1 MRKVSTN
8 QLISMAAPRRKATP
22 VSVKATPSG
31 PALSGGVV
39 AGSAPET
46 GSITMVRPNAK
57 MSKDDMFLMKLTQ
70 IVMMSIGF
78 LSIWGGVFEV
88 AFDEE
93 ATNQN
98 FLVLFVGG
106 LASFAVSIVLIELQS
121 KKNGYRL
128 HDIHNYFLGI
138 AFFFSTVGTLWGTRF
153 LMGYATGTMELDWF
167 GEPGAYTETDWSPN
181 ANGIYAQTITCLL
194 LTFGH
199 YMLLRRYSGDTSFGW
214 GVATYAPMAVLLAG
228 VGPWIRWSNG
238 VVSWELGLAIVLIS
252 FVSMEMALRS
262 NRALNFVVVAVAAGV
277 VPIIYEM
284 LNDNAPVDGAGGAL
298 SLMVFIIAMQGYY
311 AARPDLRKEVM
322 ERASVVLIG
331 MVVVAIAL
339 ARTAP
344 EFNLIL
350 GPFRASDYPELA
362 AYINI
367 PVALWVTV
375 LLAYFPA
382 VLQQRVPWMP
392 IGLAVALM
400 AIPQEASTLPW
411 VLSMIVIPYMVF
423 ISKIARS
430 WVINITLLAFSA
442 SYLLSDW
449 IGIEE
454 GLSAQATYGG
464 TWLHV
469 IIPIFLVAVSEFGRR
484 QKRIET
490 STSLA
495 MLAAVILSRAV
506 LDPEWFLPW
515 LLIAYMCTMN
525 FSMMASIKTPSLKE
539 RKDLTLALAFT
550 SVTILL
556 LALLDNLKLP
566 PADTFDGLVDMGFR
580 PQFLVLSV
588 AMYVLAARAAKLEL
602 DAGSIYAWLGQGG
615 EGEMTYNAK
624 TNTWELKSVD
634 LVDNEARILDAA
646 LTPLARFSLL
656 TSLML
661 FTFTVS
667 GVNTGAWSDQPY
679 LVLLMAL
686 PVAMLIREVLAM
698 ESISSAT
705 RASAVTLLVFIAA
718 PLSLSLGPEVWG
730 SEEGINTTTL
740 LLDLIL
746 VSAPLIANF
755 AIARRG
761 LDKDGLS
768 RASDAVTYGM
778 LILLGMM
785 DTSGGVLFLP
795 LLALVTWRTL
805 QYRFYWFLA
814 LLPIV
819 YVFMGD
825 GWFTHGVFW
834 ELLSAAPESIFDYLT
849 DYHSGPYPAF
859 VGLIVAVQMSLGL
872 SGVLTHQSE
881 EAESTLV
888 LLAMGVWLIFGLF
901 SAIPDGY
908 WAPTLGCL
916 FLIPYFW
923 YTDNSKVLPYMLGA
937 LFISLYI
944 GFALSSTFQP
954 ITDADAWGWSGVL
967 TGFVGTTMAVMHHY
981 GTLFRTPPET
991 EDEIKMADSTAALAT
1006 QISALAFVAG
1016 YSVFFGI
1023 GPIIGLILLGRS
1035 GLQEGR
1041 PNSMIALPIL
1051 LTFSVVNMMAQ
1062 AEIGSDEQRQTMT
1075 GLTLAVQGIFLTLL
1089 SAKDDLIYDYE
1100 SFEWDTDAAFFA
1112 YMDRLGIS
1120 GVLYSIIGLFIM
1132 FDSLNL
1138 ESMAYLL
1145 TTVYL
1150 VILGI
1155 QGFSEEADARW
1166 RRGVGGY
1173 GSILTAFLFANSLES
1188 DLFSAI
1194 ATVMS
1199 GMVALGFGFLFMQR
1213 MNEDDGIYEETVP
1226 VAQARLPGGGDAP
1239 KPVAK
1244 APVQA
1249 AAVEAPVVESTPEEA
1264 LLDDVMDLEDE
1275 DDVLDLED
1283 EEEEELVDA
1292 TPVEEPAEATVAE
1305 VAEEEE
1311 LVEVTCPH
1319 CNGAFGLDEGE
1330 VGDFICPHC
1339 EGFLAWDGTTA
1350 EKILEDIEPEGH
1362 SGLLDT
1368 GEGFALRLPK
1378 DAVDNILASLDS
1390 TPHDGYVPVVAFG
1403 PNGQIMLTFESDK
1416 SGA

>member
-1 MRKVSTN
+1 MR
-8 QLISMAAPRRKATP
+8 MKATP
-22 VSVKATPSG
+22 APSG
-31 PALSGGVV
+31 PALSGGVM
-39 AGSAPET
+39 ADSAPEAGT
-46 GSITMVRPNAK
+46 ITMIRPNTN
-57 MSKDDMFLMKLTQ
+57 MSKDDMFLMKLSQ
-70 IVMMSIGF
+70 IVMMGIGF
-78 LSIWGGVFEV
+78 LSIWGGVFSV
-88 AFDEE
+88 AFDDE

-106 LASFAVSIVLIELQS
+106 LASFAVSIMLIELQS

-128 HDIHNYFLGI
+128 HDIQNYFLGI

-153 LMGYATGTMELDWF
+153 LMGYATGTMELNWF
-167 GEPGAYTETDWSPN
+167 GEPSTYTDIDWSPN
-181 ANGIYAQTITCLL
+181 ANGIYAQTVMCLL

-199 YMLLRRYSGDTSFGW
+199 YRLLRRYSGDTSFGW

-228 VGPWIRWSNG
+228 VGPWIRWSG
-238 VVSWELGLAIVLIS
+238 DVVSWELGLAIVLIC

-277 VPIIYEM
+277 TPIIYEM

-339 ARTAP
+339 VRTAP

-400 AIPQEASTLPW
+400 ALPQETSTLPW

-423 ISKIARS
+423 ISKVARS

-454 GLSAQATYGG
+454 GLTAQATYGG

-469 IIPIFLVAVSEFGRR
+469 LIPIFLVAVSEMGRR
-484 QKRIET
+484 QKKLET

-495 MLAAVILSRAV
+495 MLGAVILSRAV

-525 FSMMASIKTPSLKE
+525 YSMTTSIKTPTLKE

-550 SVTILL
+550 AVTILL

-566 PADTFDGLVDMGFR
+566 PVDTFDGLVDMGFR
-580 PQFLVLSV
+580 PQFLVLSI
-588 AMYVLAARAAKLEL
+588 AMYALATKAASIEL

-615 EGEMTYNAK
+615 EGEMTYNTE
-624 TNTWELKSVD
+624 TNTWEVQSPELID
-634 LVDNEARILDAA
+634 PEQRILGGS

-661 FTFTVS
+661 FTFMVS
-667 GVNTGAWSDQPY
+667 GVKTATWSDQPY

-686 PVAMLIREVLAM
+686 PVGMLIREVVSM
-698 ESISSAT
+698 ETISSAT
-705 RASAVTLLVFIAA
+705 RASAVTLLVFMAA
-718 PLSLSLGPEVWG
+718 PLSLSLGPNVWG
-730 SEEGINTTTL
+730 SGDGINTTTL

-746 VSAPLIANF
+746 VSAPLIANVV
-755 AIARRG
+755 IARRG
-761 LDKDGLS
+761 LDTDGLS

-795 LLALVTWRTL
+795 ILALVTWRTM
-805 QYRFYWFLA
+805 QYRFYWILA
-814 LLPIV
+814 LLPII
-819 YVFMGD
+819 YVFQGD
-825 GWFTHGVFW
+825 GWFTHGVFGA
-834 ELLSAAPESIFDYLT
+834 LLDTAPANIADYLT
-849 DYHSGPYPAF
+849 DDHNGPYPAF
-859 VGLIVAVQMSLGL
+859 IGLIVIAQMSLGL
-872 SGVLTHQSE
+872 SGVLTHKND

-888 LLAMGVWLIFGLF
+888 LLAMGVWLMFGLF

-908 WAPTLGCL
+908 WAPALGCL

-954 ITDADAWGWSGVL
+954 ISDADAWGWSGVL

-981 GTLFRTPPET
+981 GTLFRTPPKT
-991 EDEIKMADSTAALAT
+991 DDEIKMADSTAALAT
-1006 QISALAFVAG
+1006 QIAALAFVAG
-1016 YSVFFGI
+1016 YSVFYGI
-1023 GPIIGLILLGRS
+1023 GPFIGLLLLGRS
-1035 GLQEGR
+1035 ALLEGR

-1051 LTFSVVNMMAQ
+1051 LTFSIVNMMAQ
-1062 AEIGSDEQRQTMT
+1062 AEIGTDEQRQTIT
-1075 GLTLAVQGIFLTLL
+1075 GLTLAVQGILLTLM
-1089 SAKDDLIYDYE
+1089 SAKDDLVYDYE
-1100 SFEWDTDAAFFA
+1100 SFDWDNDEAFFA
-1112 YMDRLGIS
+1112 YMDRLGMS

-1173 GSILTAFLFANSLES
+1173 GSILTAFLFANSLNN

-1194 ATVMS
+1194 ATVMI

-1213 MNEDDGIYEETVP
+1213 MNEDDGIYH
-1226 VAQARLPGGGDAP
+1226 
-1239 KPVAK
+1239 
-1244 APVQA
+1244 
-1249 AAVEAPVVESTPEEA
+1249 EAPAVPQAGSMADVANHPPVDTVEQPSTTKTATPEPVVDAEQA
-1264 LLDDVMDLEDE
+1264 DEDDIIVIEDE
-1275 DDVLDLED
+1275 DEPEAASAATSGEAVLAEVVEQEDLAEVV
-1283 EEEEELVDA
+1283 EEED
-1292 TPVEEPAEATVAE
+1292 
-1305 VAEEEE
+1305 
-1311 LVEVTCPH
+1311 LVEISCPH
-1319 CNGAFGLDEGE
+1319 CAEVFGLDHGEGGE
-1330 VGDFICPHC
+1330 FVCPHC
-1339 EGFLAWDGTTA
+1339 EAFLSWDGKVA
-1350 EKILEDIEPEGH
+1350 QKIAQEPARPGH

-1378 DAVDNILASLDS
+1378 DAVDNILASLDT

-1403 PNGQIMLTFESDK
+1403 PNGQIMLTFESANN
-1416 SGA
+1416 GA

>member
-1 MRKVSTN
+1 
-8 QLISMAAPRRKATP
+8 MA
-22 VSVKATPSG
+22 
-31 PALSGGVV
+31 GGIV
-39 AGSAPET
+39 AGSAPDPGT
-46 GSITMVRPNAK
+46 ITMVRPNQAYN
-57 MSKDDMFLMKLTQ
+57 KDDLFLMKLSQ
-70 IVMMSIGF
+70 IVMMGIGF
-78 LSIWGGVFEV
+78 LSIWYGVFAV
-88 AFDEE
+88 AFDDE

-106 LASFAVSIVLIELQS
+106 LLSFAVSIGLIELQS

-128 HDIHNYFLGI
+128 QDIQNYFLGI
-138 AFFFSTVGTLWGTRF
+138 AFFFSTVGVLWGTRF

-167 GEPGAYTETDWSPN
+167 GEPSAYTDTDWSPN

-199 YMLLRRYSGDTSFGW
+199 YRLLKRYSGDTSFGW
-214 GVATYAPMAVLLAG
+214 GVATYAPMAVLIAG
-228 VGPWIRWSNG
+228 VGPWIRWSQNE
-238 VVSWELGLAIVLIS
+238 VSWELGIAIVLIS

-284 LNDNAPVDGAGGAL
+284 LNDNAPADGAGGAL
-298 SLMVFIIAMQGYY
+298 SLMVFIIGLQGYY

-350 GPFRASDYPELA
+350 GPFRAGDYPELA

-367 PVALWVTV
+367 PVALWITV

-392 IGLAVALM
+392 IGLAVALVVL
-400 AIPQEASTLPW
+400 PQEASTVPW
-411 VLSMIVIPYMVF
+411 VLSMIMIPYMVF
-423 ISKIARS
+423 ISKVARA
-430 WVINITLLAFSA
+430 WVINITLLAFSG

-449 IGIEE
+449 IGIDE

-469 IIPIFLVAVSEFGRR
+469 LLPIFMVAVSEFGRR
-484 QKRIET
+484 HKRIET

-495 MLAAVILSRAV
+495 MLGAVILSRAV

-515 LLIAYMCTMN
+515 LLVAYMCIMN
-525 FSMMASIKTPSLKE
+525 FGMASQMKTPTLKE

-550 SVTILL
+550 SITILL

-566 PADTFDGLVDMGFR
+566 PTDAFDDLVAMGLR
-580 PQFLVLSV
+580 PQFLVLSLAV
-588 AMYVLAARAAKLEL
+588 YALAAQAAKLEL

-615 EGEMTYNAK
+615 EGEMTYNME
-624 TNTWELKSVD
+624 TNSWEVESPD
-634 LVDNEARILDAA
+634 LADKDQRIIDAT

-661 FTFTVS
+661 FTFTISDVTTS
-667 GVNTGAWSDQPY
+667 TWSDQPY
-679 LVLLMAL
+679 YILLMAL
-686 PVAMLIREVLAM
+686 PVGMLIREVVAM
-698 ESISSAT
+698 DTISSAS
-705 RASAVTLLVFIAA
+705 RAAAVTLLVFIAA
-718 PLSLSLGPEVWG
+718 PLSLSLASDVWG
-730 SEEGINTTTL
+730 TGEGINTATL

-746 VSAPLIANF
+746 VSAPLIVNF
-755 AIARRG
+755 VIAGRG

-768 RASDAVTYGM
+768 RSSDAVTYAM
-778 LILLGMM
+778 LVLLAMM
-785 DTSGGVLFLP
+785 DTSGGVLFIP
-795 LLALVTWRTL
+795 LLTLVTWRTM
-805 QYRFYWFLA
+805 QYQFYWFLA
-814 LLPIV
+814 LLPLV
-819 YVFMGD
+819 YIFLGD
-825 GWFTHGVFW
+825 GWFTHGVFQA
-834 ELLSAAPESIFDYLT
+834 LLDSAPQSIADYMV
-849 DYHSGPYPAF
+849 DYHNGPYPAF
-859 VGLIVAVQMSLGL
+859 VGLIVIAQMSLGL
-872 SGVLTHQSE
+872 SGTLTNKSE

-908 WAPTLGCL
+908 WAPTLGCV

-937 LFISLYI
+937 LFVSLYI

-954 ITDADAWGWSGVL
+954 LDEADAWGWSGVL
-967 TGFVGTTMAVMHHY
+967 TGFTGTTMAIMHNY
-981 GTLFRTPPET
+981 GVLFRTPPST
-991 EDEIKMADSTAALAT
+991 DDEKLAADSTAALAT
-1006 QISALAFVAG
+1006 QLAALAFVAG
-1016 YSVFFGI
+1016 YSVFYGI

-1035 GLQEGR
+1035 ALQEGQ

-1051 LTFSVVNMMAQ
+1051 LTFSVVNMMTQ
-1062 AEIGSDEQRQTMT
+1062 AEIGDDDQRQTIT
-1075 GLTLAVQGIFLTLL
+1075 GLTLAVQGVVLTLL
-1089 SAKDDLIYDYE
+1089 SIKDDLIYDYE
-1100 SFEWDTDAAFFA
+1100 PFDWETDESFFA

-1132 FDSLNL
+1132 FNSLNL

-1150 VILGI
+1150 VVLGI
-1155 QGFSEEADARW
+1155 QGFSEESDARW

-1173 GSILTAFLFANSLES
+1173 GSILTAFLFANSLNNE
-1188 DLFSAI
+1188 LFSGI

-1199 GMVALGFGFLFMQR
+1199 GMVALGFGFMFMQR
-1213 MNEDDGIYEETVP
+1213 LNDDDGIY
-1226 VAQARLPGGGDAP
+1226 QSSDDAP
-1239 KPVAK
+1239 RNTPGASMGLPLMPAQTQPK
-1244 APVQA
+1244 
-1249 AAVEAPVVESTPEEA
+1249 VEATPDVQEDKVEVVDDKEEI
-1264 LLDDVMDLEDE
+1264 
-1275 DDVLDLED
+1275 LDLED
-1283 EEEEELVDA
+1283 EAEEAEESA
-1292 TPVEEPAEATVAE
+1292 EETAESEATVAE

-1311 LVEVTCPH
+1311 DDLVEVICPH
-1319 CNGAFGLDEGE
+1319 CSEAFGLEEGD

-1339 EGFLAWDGTTA
+1339 EGFLSWDGKVA
-1350 EKILEDIEPEGH
+1350 EKIVEEEEEPDGH
-1362 SGLLDT
+1362 DGLLDT
-1368 GEGFALRLPK
+1368 GEGFAVRLPK
-1378 DAVDNILASLDS
+1378 DAVNNILASLDA
-1390 TPHDGYVPVVAFG
+1390 TPHEGYTPVVAFG
-1403 PNGQIMLTFESDK
+1403 PNGQIMLTFESSK
-1416 SGA
+1416 NES

>member
-1 MRKVSTN
+1 
-8 QLISMAAPRRKATP
+8 MAAPRRKAAP
-22 VSVKATPSG
+22 VRMKATPEPSG
-31 PALSGGVV
+31 PALSGGVM
-39 AGSAPET
+39 AGSAPEPGT
-46 GSITMVRPNAK
+46 ITMVRPNTNL
-57 MSKDDMFLMKLTQ
+57 SKDDMFLMKLSQ
-70 IVMMSIGF
+70 IVMMGIGF
-78 LSIWGGVFEV
+78 LSIWYGVFAV

-98 FLVLFVGG
+98 FLVLFIGG
-106 LASFAVSIVLIELQS
+106 LLSFAVSIMLIELQS

-128 HDIHNYFLGI
+128 HDIQNYFLGI

-167 GEPGAYTETDWSPN
+167 GEPSAYTDSDWSPN
-181 ANGIYAQTITCLL
+181 ANGIYAQTVTCLV

-199 YMLLRRYSGDTSFGW
+199 YRLLRRYSGDTSFGW

-228 VGPWIRWSNG
+228 VGPWIRWSG
-238 VVSWELGLAIVLIS
+238 DVVSWELGLAIVLIC

-284 LNDNAPVDGAGGAL
+284 LNDNAPADGAGGAL

-400 AIPQEASTLPW
+400 ALPQEASTLPW

-423 ISKIARS
+423 ISKVARS

-469 IIPIFLVAVSEFGRR
+469 LIPIFLVAVSEMGRR
-484 QKRIET
+484 QKKLET

-495 MLAAVILSRAV
+495 MLGAVILSRAV

-525 FSMMASIKTPSLKE
+525 YSMMASIKTPSLKE
-539 RKDLTLALAFT
+539 RKDLTLALVFT
-550 SVTILL
+550 AITILL

-566 PADTFDGLVDMGFR
+566 PNGAFDGLVEMGLR

-588 AMYVLAARAAKLEL
+588 AMYALATKAANIEL

-615 EGEMTYNAK
+615 EGEMTYNTK
-624 TNTWELKSVD
+624 TNTWEVRSPD
-634 LVDNEARILDAA
+634 LIDHEQRILNGA

-667 GVNTGAWSDQPY
+667 GVKTATWSDQPY

-686 PVAMLIREVLAM
+686 PVGMLIREVVVM
-698 ESISSAT
+698 ETISSAT

-718 PLSLSLGPEVWG
+718 PLSLSLGPDLWG
-730 SEEGINTTTL
+730 SGEGINTATL

-746 VSAPLIANF
+746 VSAPLIANVV
-755 AIARRG
+755 IARRG
-761 LDKDGLS
+761 LDTDGLS
-768 RASDAVTYGM
+768 RSSDAVTYLM

-795 LLALVTWRTL
+795 ILTLVTWRTM
-805 QYRFYWFLA
+805 QYRFYWILA
-814 LLPIV
+814 VLPIV
-819 YVFMGD
+819 YVFQGD
-825 GWFTHGVFW
+825 GWFTHGVFG
-834 ELLSAAPESIFDYLT
+834 EVLNTAPESIANYLM
-849 DYHSGPYPAF
+849 DDHNGPYPAF
-859 VGLIVAVQMSLGL
+859 IGLIVLVQMSLGL
-872 SGVLTHQSE
+872 SGVLTHKID

-888 LLAMGVWLIFGLF
+888 LLAMGVWLMFGLF

-908 WAPTLGCL
+908 WAPALGCL

-954 ITDADAWGWSGVL
+954 ISDADAWGWSGVL

-991 EDEIKMADSTAALAT
+991 DDDIRMADSTAALAT
-1006 QISALAFVAG
+1006 QIAALAFVAG

-1023 GPIIGLILLGRS
+1023 GPVIGLLLLGRS
-1035 GLQEGR
+1035 ALLDGR

-1051 LTFSVVNMMAQ
+1051 LTFSIVNMMSQ
-1062 AEIGSDEQRQTMT
+1062 AEIGTDEQRQTMT
-1075 GLTLAVQGIFLTLL
+1075 GLTLAVQGIILTLM

-1100 SFEWDTDAAFFA
+1100 SFDWDNDEAFFA
-1112 YMDRLGIS
+1112 YMDRLGMS

-1173 GSILTAFLFANSLES
+1173 GAILTAFLFANSLNS

-1213 MNEDDGIYEETVP
+1213 MNEDDGIYQEGAAVP
-1226 VAQARLPGGGDAP
+1226 QTGTKLAP
-1239 KPVAK
+1239 P
-1244 APVQA
+1244 QA
-1249 AAVEAPVVESTPEEA
+1249 AASPVEQPTPKETKPEPVVE
-1264 LLDDVMDLEDE
+1264 V
-1275 DDVLDLED
+1275 ED
-1283 EEEEELVDA
+1283 EEEVLVIPDDDEEEILDLDDEDEDEPE
-1292 TPVEEPAEATVAE
+1292 PVSAPTEAVVAE
-1305 VAEEEE
+1305 VAEEED
-1311 LVEVTCPH
+1311 LVEVSCPH
-1319 CNGAFGLDEGE
+1319 CGEPFGLDHGE
-1330 VGDFICPHC
+1330 VGEFVCPHC
-1339 EGFLAWDGTTA
+1339 EEFLSWDGKVA
-1350 EKILEDIEPEGH
+1350 QKIVQEPTRAGH
-1362 SGLLDT
+1362 NGLLDT

-1378 DAVDNILASLDS
+1378 DAVDNILASLET

-1403 PNGQIMLTFESDK
+1403 PNGQIMLTFESPNN
-1416 SGA
+1416 GA